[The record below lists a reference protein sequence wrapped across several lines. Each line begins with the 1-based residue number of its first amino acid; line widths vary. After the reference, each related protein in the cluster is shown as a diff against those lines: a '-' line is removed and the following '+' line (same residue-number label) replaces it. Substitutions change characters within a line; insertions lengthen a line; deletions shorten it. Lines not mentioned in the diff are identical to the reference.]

1 MKPII
6 LTYIWCESDN
16 EISSTSEF
24 RRSVAHFGYDLI
36 NVHPN
41 GAYFK
46 GHGEVF
52 QQLYHAICNLP
63 PDQMVVYSDGA
74 DTFFLREIEPPT
86 DRILY
91 STEKAYYPTDGKQD
105 RYTNRLTPWCY
116 LNGGGWSGPA
126 GMVKEYFER
135 FGLAKLKGD
144 INGQQA
150 QHNAYFAALDS
161 GFPVDLDQL
170 CNEFQTIAFQADG
183 DFSTY
188 KSDQHG
194 AFIINNLTGS
204 TPALFHGNGRTPMGW
219 VYDLLPKKPNA

>member
-16 EISSTSEF
+16 EISKTSEF
-24 RRSVAHFGYDLI
+24 RRSVSHFGYELI
-36 NVHPN
+36 NVHPK

-52 QQLYHAICNLP
+52 QQLYNTICDLP

-86 DRILY
+86 DCILY

-105 RYTNRLTPWCY
+105 RYTNKLTPWCY

-126 GMVKEYFER
+126 GLVREYFER
-135 FGLAKLKGD
+135 FGLSKLKGD

-150 QHNAYFAALDS
+150 QHNAYFAAMDS
-161 GFPVDLDQL
+161 GFPVELDQF
-170 CNEFQTIAFQADG
+170 CNEFQSIAFRSEC
-183 DFSTY
+183 DFMTEFW
-188 KSDQHG
+188 KDKG
-194 AFIINNLTGS
+194 ILINNLITN
-204 TPALFHGNGRTPMGW
+204 TYPALFHGNGRTPMGW
-219 VYDLLPKKPNA
+219 VYDLLPKKSNA